1 MAKNSNKRE
10 RNEDEDS
17 LKKKARTSDDEIS
30 PKKSGLDDIEDL
42 FASKKERDIEQ
53 KKRRKEE
60 ERVQT
65 AKKEFFKKNAQTS
78 EGASLAKA
86 KKKSLVG
93 DRSDVQD
100 VKKNEWVN
108 DGLGGVFDREGYT
121 GRKEDGMKVYKA
133 HLFNKKGFGTTS
145 DCPFDCQCCFI

>member
-1 MAKNSNKRE
+1 MAKNSNKRK
-10 RNEDEDS
+10 RNTDEDS
-17 LKKKARTSDDEIS
+17 LKKPKPSHDEKS
-30 PKKSGLDDIEDL
+30 STQSGLDDIDDL
-42 FASKKERDIEQ
+42 FASKKEREIEQ
-53 KKRRKEE
+53 KKRQKEE

-93 DRSDVQD
+93 DKSDVQD

-108 DGLGGVFDREGYT
+108 DGLGGVFDRDGYT

-133 HLFNKKGFGTTS
+133 HLFNKKGFGTTP

>member
-1 MAKNSNKRE
+1 MAKNSNKRK
-10 RNEDEDS
+10 RNTDEDS
-17 LKKKARTSDDEIS
+17 LKKPKPSHDEKS
-30 PKKSGLDDIEDL
+30 STQSGLDDIDDL
-42 FASKKERDIEQ
+42 FASKKEREIEQ
-53 KKRRKEE
+53 KKRQKEE

-108 DGLGGVFDREGYT
+108 DGLGGVFDRDGYT

-133 HLFNKKGFGTTS
+133 HLFNKKGFGTTP

>member
-1 MAKNSNKRE
+1 MAKNSSKRK
-10 RNEDEDS
+10 RNTDEDS
-17 LKKKARTSDDEIS
+17 SKKPRPSDDEKS
-30 PKKSGLDDIEDL
+30 STKSGLDDIDDL

-53 KKRRKEE
+53 KKRQKEE

-108 DGLGGVFDREGYT
+108 DGLGGVFDRDGYT

-133 HLFNKKGFGTTS
+133 HLFNKKGFGTTP
-145 DCPFDCQCCFI
+145 DCPFDCQCCYI